1 MDWNPQVTSIHDL
14 KISGFVPHTD
24 VRKDGILFSAVV
36 PEGAEASLLLYEKG
50 SEKVKC
56 EIPFPE
62 EPALGRVYAMLVAG
76 IPARDLEYNY
86 RIGGKVVTDPSAQLV
101 VGLERYADLSP
112 RREHQIRGAFL
123 NPCFDW
129 GEEKRL
135 RIPYSE
141 SVFYETHVR
150 GFTKS
155 RTAKVKHHGTFL
167 GITEKIPYLRELGIT
182 ALVLMPCYEFDEV
195 MPDSSRL
202 GWRPEGLRELV
213 AGASLPA
220 SALAPAKKNPD
231 QAAQRKGPAEGRRGK
246 GSEKEAPAA
255 KINYWGFG
263 PGWLFTPKR
272 SYCATDSPAD
282 EFRTMVKL
290 LHEAKIE
297 VILEMSCPEGTDPA
311 YMQACL
317 MWWREIYHVDGF
329 LMLASQ
335 DDVNAV
341 AKSPAL
347 GDVKLISDY
356 FDTQRMYPKG
366 RPWRFRNLAE
376 YNVGFRYDARKF
388 LKGDSNCLQSFVQ
401 RCRYNP
407 KDAGVINAIAGH
419 DGFTLY
425 DLVSYNDKH
434 NEANGENNRDGAAM
448 EYSWNC
454 GYEGK
459 TRKKEIMRLRLRQMK
474 NALAMVML
482 AQGTPMLCAGDE
494 MLNSQ
499 DGNTNPYCMDSEL
512 SWVQWSQTKDALELC
527 DYVKALIAFR
537 RMHPLLHQNAE
548 LTGSSLGGFFPD
560 FSCHGS
566 NAWFASFDQ
575 QERSV
580 GMMYC
585 SQNPDREEVM
595 RKEMELRKAARKK
608 RGRRKG
614 AESAK
619 IPAEAPDQT
628 GLSELAGSSQ
638 EKTSSGEAYLYVA
651 YNLHWEARDLA
662 LPTLPAGREWR
673 VVIDT
678 SADRFSKEEEG
689 CGCQDQDGK
698 VRCVR
703 MPGRTIRVL
712 VG

>member
-1 MDWNPQVTSIHDL
+1 LDWNPQVTSIHDL

-36 PEGAEASLLLYEKG
+36 PEETEASLLLYEKG

-56 EIPFPE
+56 EIPFPK

-76 IPARDLEYNY
+76 IPPRDLEYNY

-112 RREHQIRGAFL
+112 RREHQIRGALL

-220 SALAPAKKNPD
+220 SALAPAKKNPN

-317 MWWREIYHVDGF
+317 LWWREIYHVDGF

-388 LKGDSNCLQSFVQ
+388 LRDNDIKVDH
-401 RCRYNP
+401 
-407 KDAGVINAIAGH
+407 IH
-419 DGFTLY
+419 
-425 DLVSYNDKH
+425 SY
-434 NEANGENNRDGAAM
+434 
-448 EYSWNC
+448 
-454 GYEGK
+454 
-459 TRKKEIMRLRLRQMK
+459 
-474 NALAMVML
+474 
-482 AQGTPMLCAGDE
+482 GTYAD
-494 MLNSQ
+494 
-499 DGNTNPYCMDSEL
+499 Y
-512 SWVQWSQTKDALELC
+512 K
-527 DYVKALIAFR
+527 DYVKTLENDGVKVKDDPHRIVDSYINMPVAMAACDLVITRCGACALTEIEAMGR
-537 RMHPLLHQNAE
+537 PAVMIPSPMVAENHQYYNGLVLQNAGAGIVIE
-548 LTGSSLGGFFPD
+548 EKDLTEEGFIKTVMD
-560 FSCHGS
+560 YI
-566 NAWFASFDQ
+566 N
-575 QERSV
+575 
-580 GMMYC
+580 
-585 SQNPDREEVM
+585 DRAKLE
-595 RKEMELRKAARKK
+595 
-608 RGRRKG
+608 
-614 AESAK
+614 ESAK
-619 IPAEAPDQT
+619 NAAKLHITDTRERIMQALDK
-628 GLSELAGSSQ
+628 LL
-638 EKTSSGEAYLYVA
+638 EK
-651 YNLHWEARDLA
+651 
-662 LPTLPAGREWR
+662 
-673 VVIDT
+673 
-678 SADRFSKEEEG
+678 
-689 CGCQDQDGK
+689 
-698 VRCVR
+698 
-703 MPGRTIRVL
+703 
-712 VG
+712 